1 MSFWDSWGISGVGY
15 DALEGSDGEKERL
28 RRVQGRIQLGKVQRV
43 KRTDLVM
50 GVERGHIWVHVHYIM
65 NAWTFC
71 GQGDIQNRLLVGALR
86 EKPVKEEG
94 ERRLVGE
101 METTS
106 HMNEKEKGNET
117 QGLITGAREVE
128 GVLIGGTEEWRP
140 MYWMVKTKRRVE
152 KARRNAKESERPPLR
167 GCHGGLSDRN

>member
-50 GVERGHIWVHVHYIM
+50 GVERGHIWVHVHDIM
-65 NAWTFC
+65 NAWIFC

-106 HMNEKEKGNET
+106 NMNEKERQWKPGT
-117 QGLITGAREVE
+117 YHGGKR
-128 GVLIGGTEEWRP
+128 GRGGTDRRDRGMETDALNGKDEE
-140 MYWMVKTKRRVE
+140 E
-152 KARRNAKESERPPLR
+152 GGEGEEER
-167 GCHGGLSDRN
+167 